1 MTQITRIKPSRT
13 IHLVCNAHIDPV
25 WQWEWEEGV
34 AAALSTFRSAADL
47 CDEFDYIFCHNEA
60 LLYRWVEEFEP
71 ALFERIQKLVAA
83 GKWHI
88 MGGWY
93 LQPDCNMPSGES
105 FVRQV
110 LLGKTY
116 FKEKFDVSPTTAI
129 NLDPF
134 GHSQGLVQILAKSG
148 YDSYIVCR
156 PDPGNCPL
164 PAENFWWQGFDGS
177 RLLVS
182 RAWGHYLS
190 ALGKAR
196 QKVEIYLDEHPDE
209 PVSLVLWGVGNHGG
223 GPSRQ
228 DLRDLGELID
238 GTADPAILHSN
249 PEAYF
254 ADYRLRV
261 PEIPVH
267 DGDLNPWGV
276 GCYTSQSRLKHK
288 HRLLENDLYLAE
300 KMVAAAWGQGRLA
313 YPQAELQEASR
324 DLATG
329 QFHDIL
335 PGSSIQPVEEMAL
348 RLFDHGLEIVS
359 RLKARAFFA
368 MASGQPKAEDGEV
381 PVLVYNPHPY
391 PIQAIV
397 ECEFM
402 LADQNWEDSFT
413 VATTYHDGQPLPSQ
427 VEQELGNVNLDWR
440 KRIVFA
446 AKLDPSQMNRFDC
459 RLERLPA
466 RPKPAVQVDETAFV
480 IRNSQMHVTINAQTG
495 LLDSYQVDG
504 QEYLLP
510 GACKVLVI
518 ADSPDPWGMNVRSFR
533 DVEGAFELL
542 SPQESARFA
551 GVTQPELPPMR
562 VIEDGAV
569 RTVVEALFGYRDS
582 RLCLRYK
589 LPKKGAEIELEIS
602 VHWTEKDRMLKLAFP
617 TPFQEGK
624 PFGQTAFGVASLP
637 NNGDEAVAQ
646 KWCAITSNGGAIIS
660 DGGGVTD
667 NGGGYAIS
675 LINDRTYGLDFH
687 KCELRLSL
695 LRSAAYAAHPILD
708 RPVMPQDRYSP
719 RQDQGERLF
728 RFWLQGGDAGERLN
742 LIDREAQVHNEAP
755 IVLSFFPDG
764 QGSPLPPFL
773 TLSDPVITA
782 SAIKKAENG
791 EDLVLRL
798 FNPSAQ
804 RRACL
809 VSFPAHGLDLVAVLG
824 DYEVQTLRLNLKTGV
839 CTLTN
844 LLEQII

>member
-1 MTQITRIKPSRT
+1 MKNQPRIL
-13 IHLVCNAHIDPV
+13 HLVCNAHLDPV
-25 WQWEWEEGV
+25 WQWEWEEG
-34 AAALSTFRSAADL
+34 AATAISTFRSAADL
-47 CDEFDYIFCHNEA
+47 CDEFDYVFCHNEA
-60 LLYRWVEEFEP
+60 ILYRWVEEFEP

-83 GKWHI
+83 GKWRI

-110 LLGKTY
+110 LLGQTY
-116 FKEKFDVSPTTAI
+116 FKEKFGAAPTTAI

-134 GHSQGLVQILAKSG
+134 GHSQGLVQILAKCG

-164 PAENFWWQGFDGS
+164 PAETFWWQGFDGS
-177 RLLVS
+177 RVLVT

-196 QKVEIYLDEHPDE
+196 QKVENFLQDRPDE

-228 DLRDLGELID
+228 DLGDLGELIA

-300 KMVAAAWGQGRLA
+300 KMVAAAWSQGLLV
-313 YPQAELQEASR
+313 YPQVELQEASR

-348 RLFDHGLEIVS
+348 RLFDHGLEITS

-368 MASGQPKAEDGEV
+368 LAAGQPKAGDGEV

-391 PIQAIV
+391 PVDAIV

-413 VATTYHDGQPLPSQ
+413 VATAYHDGHPLPSQ

-446 AKLDPSQMNRFDC
+446 AKLEPSQINRFDC
-459 RLERLPA
+459 RLERIPA
-466 RPKPAVQVDETAFV
+466 RLKPAVQFEETAFTF
-480 IRNSQMHVTINAQTG
+480 RNDQMQVTINARTG

-510 GACKVLVI
+510 GACKALVI
-518 ADSPDPWGMNVRSFR
+518 ADSPDPWGMTVRSFR
-533 DVEGAFELL
+533 EVEGAFELL

-551 GVTQPELPPMR
+551 GVAQPSLPPLR

-569 RTVVEALFGYRDS
+569 RTVIEALFGYRDS

-589 LPKKGAEIELEIS
+589 LPKEGAEIELELS
-602 VHWTEKDRMLKLAFP
+602 LHWAEKDHMLKLCFP
-617 TPFQEGK
+617 TPFQDGRLL
-624 PFGQTAFGVASLP
+624 GQTAFGVANLP
-637 NNGDEAVAQ
+637 TNGNEAVAQ
-646 KWCAITSNGGAIIS
+646 RWCAMTNNGGAVNGS
-660 DGGGVTD
+660 DGAVTGGNAVS
-667 NGGGYAIS
+667 IV
-675 LINDRTYGLDFH
+675 NDRTYGLDFADG
-687 KCELRLSL
+687 ELRLSL

-728 RFWLQGGDAGERLN
+728 RFWLQGGEAGERLN
-742 LIDREAQVHNEAP
+742 CIDREAQVHNESP
-755 IVLSFFPDG
+755 MVLSFIPEG
-764 QGSPLPPFL
+764 KGSPLPLFL

-798 FNPSAQ
+798 FNPSCQ

-809 VSFPAHGLDLVAVLG
+809 VAFSAHGLDLTVVLG
-824 DYEVQTLRLNLKTGV
+824 AYEVQTLRIDLKTGA
-839 CTLTN
+839 CHQTN
-844 LLEQII
+844 LLEETL